1 MKTQSNNT
9 KRSLLREAKK
19 FMDDTFVGGNEL
31 VQKVRALVKEAYVCM
46 ANSDRQGAAG
56 KLVDAYETLKNA
68 PLDSENAQFLRSA
81 LHALDLGLFL
91 FEFADSDSELR
102 EIGWDIWD
110 NRMYFQCGLYEAL
123 LSARLYLSFVRDGVV
138 HDVAIEEVASQ
149 NQNPKLKE
157 ILELYAKKAQG
168 SRDTGSDSQ
177 GAQ

>member
-1 MKTQSNNT
+1 MNMQSSN

-19 FMDDTFVGGNEL
+19 FIDDTFVGGNEL
-31 VQKVRALVKEAYVCM
+31 VQKVRALVREAYVSL
-46 ANSDRQGAAG
+46 ANSDMQGAAA
-56 KLVDAYETLKNA
+56 KLVDAYETLRNA
-68 PLDSENAQFLRSA
+68 PMDEGNVPHFRSA

-91 FEFADSDSELR
+91 FEFARSDSELR
-102 EIGWDIWD
+102 GIGWNIWD

-123 LSARLYLSFVRDGVV
+123 LSARLYLSFIRDGVI
-138 HDVAIEEVASQ
+138 HEVAIEEVVTQ

-157 ILELYAKKAQG
+157 ILEWYAKKAQG